1 MLTEKKIE
9 MKYRV
14 ILFLVVA
21 VSAIFLNSGC
31 SINPLADSEAGNP
44 TVISSS
50 ALINMPTSLADNS
63 ITSLRT
69 GLANRTTDDD
79 EAENIY
85 DFIRLQ
91 NYFVNE
97 LINGDVLSI
106 RWLIEEY
113 IAKLPWNIIKH
124 MPGGY
129 IYDSLYYHYE
139 AIYNVNSALPY
150 SVLIEYTLPGSEWV
164 LKASFNG
171 DAVYPKGWVYYF
183 LNAPEDNR
191 TDSLEVLVSF
201 DKSISFRRL
210 YVEIDQ
216 RVLVDTGDIAQSF
229 IYSLYEEKGIVHL
242 SASTY
247 HPYLDSILGDTVG
260 YCYTYTAV
268 ADTIENKAVVNLGLP
283 PATYADTALLFTE
296 YGISNIY
303 GRFFIDYEIK
313 TLDDSSKMILATSYK
328 DSLTILDIL
337 WKIENDTSFTLR
349 DPSEA
354 DSITVEDLVYYLEL
368 NKGIIVLLSPEEK
381 IKYIAL
387 LWILKLTQPVY
398 FNEGGYAGNGETV
411 PSGFETIAAITCN
424 RSQLI
429 PLTVKELS
437 IDIPR

>member
-21 VSAIFLNSGC
+21 VITIFLNGGC

-44 TVISSS
+44 SVISSS

-79 EAENIY
+79 KAENIY

-97 LINGDVLSI
+97 LINGDVLSV
-106 RWLIEEY
+106 RWLIEEH
-113 IAKLPWNIIKH
+113 IATLPWNSIKK

-129 IYDSLYYHYE
+129 LYDTTYYHYE
-139 AIYNVNSALPY
+139 AIYDVNSALPY
-150 SVLIEYTLPGSEWV
+150 SVLMEYTLPGSEWTV
-164 LKASFNG
+164 KASFNG

-210 YVEIDQ
+210 YIEIDQ

-229 IYSLYEEKGIVHL
+229 IYSLYEEKGIIHL
-242 SASTY
+242 SASSY

-268 ADTIENKAVVNLGLP
+268 ADTTHNRAVVNLGLP
-283 PATYADTALLFTE
+283 PATYADTTLLFTE
-296 YGISNIY
+296 YGVTNIF
-303 GRFFIDYEIK
+303 GRVFIDYEIK

-328 DSLTILDIL
+328 DSITILDII
-337 WKIENDTSFTLR
+337 WKIEHDPSFVLR

-354 DSITVEDLVYYLEL
+354 DSMTVDNLIFYLEL
-368 NKGIIVLLSPEEK
+368 NKNIIPLLSPEDR
-381 IKYIAL
+381 ITYIAL
-387 LWILKLTQPVY
+387 LWIIKINQPV
-398 FNEGGYAGNGETV
+398 FFDENGYVGNGETV
-411 PSGFETIAAITCN
+411 PSGFEAIAAITCN
-424 RSQLI
+424 CSLFI

-437 IDIPR
+437 IAIP

>member
-1 MLTEKKIE
+1 MLTEEKMK

-31 SINPLADSEAGNP
+31 SINPLVDSEAGNP

-106 RWLIEEY
+106 RWLIEEH

-150 SVLIEYTLPGSEWV
+150 SVLIEYILPGSEWI

-171 DAVYPKGWVYYF
+171 DALYPKGWVYYF
-183 LNAPEDNR
+183 LNAPEDNK

-210 YVEIDQ
+210 YIEIDQ

-268 ADTIENKAVVNLGLP
+268 ADTIHNQAVVNLGLP
-283 PATYADTALLFTE
+283 PGIYADTTLLFTE
-296 YGISNIY
+296 YGIANIY
-303 GRFFIDYEIK
+303 GRVFIDYEIK
-313 TLDDSSKMILATSYK
+313 TLDDSSKMILATSFK
-328 DSLTILDIL
+328 DSVTVLEILT
-337 WKIENDTSFTLR
+337 DTTIALR
-349 DPSEA
+349 PPSDA
-354 DSITVEDLVYYLEL
+354 DSMTVEDLIFYLEL
-368 NKGIIVLLSPEEK
+368 NKNIIPFLSAEDR

-398 FNEGGYAGNGETV
+398 FNEDGYVDNGETV

-424 RSQLI
+424 RSRLI

>member
-21 VSAIFLNSGC
+21 VSAIFLNGGC

-139 AIYNVNSALPY
+139 ATYNVNSALPY
-150 SVLIEYTLPGSEWV
+150 SVLIEYTLPGSEWI

-191 TDSLEVLVSF
+191 TDSLELLVSF

-210 YVEIDQ
+210 YIEIDQ

-268 ADTIENKAVVNLGLP
+268 ADTIHNQAVVNLGLP
-283 PATYADTALLFTE
+283 PATYADTTLLFTE
-296 YGISNIY
+296 YGIANIF
-303 GRFFIDYEIK
+303 GRIFIEYEIK
-313 TLDDSSKMILATSYK
+313 TLDDSCKMILATSYI
-328 DSLTILDIL
+328 DSITILDIL
-337 WKIENDTSFTLR
+337 WKIEHDPSFILR

-354 DSITVEDLVYYLEL
+354 DSMTVDDLIFYLEL
-368 NKGIIVLLSPEEK
+368 NKNIILLLSPEDK

-398 FNEGGYAGNGETV
+398 FDEDGYAGNGETV
-411 PSGFETIAAITCN
+411 PSGFETIAATTCN